1 MNEKILKEQFQK
13 KIKKTRQRKI
23 RVFTVTMI
31 MYMVVVVFW
40 IIKENNEILNVVF
53 NENTAL
59 FTFILLLFI
68 VFANLYF
75 IINMI
80 RGFD

>member
-59 FTFILLLFI
+59 FTFVLLLFI

>member
-53 NENTAL
+53 NENIAL
-59 FTFILLLFI
+59 FTFVLLLFI